1 LDEFKAFFF
10 FLNNLEDF
18 STAVHYYSLANQPI
32 GPHEFARAVKISTGE
47 TLSMN
52 LVNTVYAIF
61 DKDGDQKLSHK
72 EFIGVMSDRFARQQK
87 VLLGPWIF
95 SNRFSLVES
104 SSGQIWYLVQS
115 LPTYTFFKS
124 DF

>member
-1 LDEFKAFFF
+1 MDEFKAFFF

-18 STAVHYYSLANQPI
+18 STAVHYYSLANQDQFFIGLTGNYRWSWFHRYVNSEKPI

-87 VLLGPWIF
+87 VSF
-95 SNRFSLVES
+95 NFNRA
-104 SSGQIWYLVQS
+104 I
-115 LPTYTFFKS
+115 
-124 DF
+124 

>member
-1 LDEFKAFFF
+1 MNFEK
-10 FLNNLEDF
+10 
-18 STAVHYYSLANQPI
+18 PI

-87 VLLGPWIF
+87 VSVNILKVSYKPHIVGNCL
-95 SNRFSLVES
+95 E
-104 SSGQIWYLVQS
+104 
-115 LPTYTFFKS
+115 TA
-124 DF
+124 